1 MVVDVVPIALVSS
14 SVTFPTVPD
23 ASPGVLA
30 SSELAFQSL
39 CLPSA
44 VAAASERQLLGL
56 SQPVEGSL
64 QDSSLVVV
72 G

>member
-1 MVVDVVPIALVSS
+1 VVVEEVVVVVDVVPIALISS
-14 SVTFPTVPD
+14 SVAFPAVPD

-30 SSELAFQSL
+30 TSKLAFQSL

-56 SQPVEGSL
+56 S
-64 QDSSLVVV
+64 
-72 G
+72 